1 MLFGVNIFIFHFLLK
16 IQNFI
21 LVHVQKIV
29 FIVVV
34 NTAWQ
39 DPEEKEKNLNRL
51 FPKLWYGWFG
61 RGTKNNFKFSNLK
74 NL

>member
-1 MLFGVNIFIFHFLLK
+1 MLFGVNIFMFHFLLK

-29 FIVVV
+29 FIVEV

-61 RGTKNNFKFSNLK
+61 RGTNKIIANG
-74 NL
+74 